1 MEKATETTEAT
12 TAVEVQFNNAIMRI
26 AERKGGKAIFKKFLP
41 YGLPT
46 LDQVFSP
53 LPAPDSW
60 KEEEVKEEIEGEED
74 QSAIIR
80 TPIYKD
86 STLEYLQAA
95 LTQRVQGLA
104 RSRDGAGQVPCMN
117 WQEVE
122 ESGSGTKYP
131 IQLRDFKADFSI
143 WLEKATELT
152 VKQQAAVLA
161 FTDAK
166 RLTLADDH
174 RKERVAEF
182 LNGFVASL
190 GEKASDVMS
199 VINTLNKALV
209 TEVEDIDF

>member
-1 MEKATETTEAT
+1 MDTTTETTEAT
-12 TAVEVQFNNAIMRI
+12 TVTNEQFNEVIMRI
-26 AERKGGKAIFKKFLP
+26 AERKGGKAIFKKFLL

-46 LDQVFSP
+46 LDQVSGAT

-60 KEEEVKEEIEGEED
+60 KSEEIKEEIEGEQD
-74 QSAIIR
+74 QIAIL
-80 TPIYKD
+80 TPVYKD
-86 STLEYLQAA
+86 TILEYLQAA

-131 IQLRDFKADFSI
+131 IQLRDFKLAFSL
-143 WLEKATELT
+143 WLEKTELT

-174 RKERVAEF
+174 RKERVAVY
-182 LNGFVASL
+182 LQDFVASL
-190 GEKASDVMS
+190 GEAASDVMS
-199 VINTLNKALV
+199 VINTLNKALI